1 MSEAPC
7 IFCRIAKKEIPV
19 KLAYE
24 DADVV
29 AFDDSKPQAPVHV
42 LVIPKA
48 HIERVNDLTEKD
60 ALITGKLVLAAQ
72 AVAKARGIHGSGY
85 RIVLNCNKDA
95 GQEVFHIHAHLLG
108 GRKFAWPP
116 G

>member
-1 MSEAPC
+1 MSKDEC
-7 IFCRIAKKEIPV
+7 VFCRIAKKDIPV
-19 KLAYE
+19 TAVYE
-24 DADVV
+24 DAEVI
-29 AFDDSKPQAPVHV
+29 AFDDIKPQAPVHV
-42 LVIPKA
+42 LIIPKT
-48 HIERVNDLTEKD
+48 HIERLNDLGEKD
-60 ALITGKLVLAAQ
+60 AAMTGKLVLAAREI
-72 AVAKARGIHGSGY
+72 AKKRGIHESGY